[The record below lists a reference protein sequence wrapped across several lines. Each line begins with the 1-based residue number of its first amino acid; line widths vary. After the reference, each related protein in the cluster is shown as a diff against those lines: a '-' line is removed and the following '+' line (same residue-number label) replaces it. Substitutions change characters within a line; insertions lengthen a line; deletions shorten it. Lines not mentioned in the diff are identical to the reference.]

1 MEELHLENTALKH
14 LSDTLSKRLH
24 MWEVNSQSSSAV
36 LQQSIRA
43 LQNSP
48 KAVAVDAQPVSAQG
62 QGGTDGSALKR
73 LQELEETLKRVDAEK
88 ESVARENEKLKTV
101 VSRYRD
107 RWEKLKEGARV
118 RREGTGPGTAN
129 PSGAGGEG
137 DNKAFEGEI

>member
-1 MEELHLENTALKH
+1 
-14 LSDTLSKRLH
+14 
-24 MWEVNSQSSSAV
+24 
-36 LQQSIRA
+36 

-48 KAVAVDAQPVSAQG
+48 KAVAVDAQPVPAQG